1 MGDTVPEREFRQF
14 VHQRQQELGR
24 SAYALCGN
32 WHDAQDLTQTALLE
46 LYAVW
51 GTVRCRSTAVTYA
64 RVLLARADTTHRR
77 RAGAGEEPVREVPE
91 PGTSRDPASGTDL
104 SLMLRAALMTVP
116 PRCRAVLVLR
126 FWGDWSVERTA
137 RALGMSTG
145 TVKSHTARGLHRLR
159 QAVERMDI
167 RDPGSGMR
175 GQGFRGRG
183 PGPGRGAGG
192 TPFPAVR
199 PDGAR
204 RGRAVQWVG

>member
-51 GTVRCRSTAVTYA
+51 GTVRYRSTAVTYA

-77 RAGAGEEPVREVPE
+77 RAGDGEEPVREVPE

-159 QAVERMDI
+159 QVVERMEI
-167 RDPGSGMR
+167 RDPAGMR
-175 GQGFRGRG
+175 DARSGIQRPGAGARSRGRG
-183 PGPGRGAGG
+183 YALP
-192 TPFPAVR
+192 
-199 PDGAR
+199 R
-204 RGRAVQWVG
+204 RAS